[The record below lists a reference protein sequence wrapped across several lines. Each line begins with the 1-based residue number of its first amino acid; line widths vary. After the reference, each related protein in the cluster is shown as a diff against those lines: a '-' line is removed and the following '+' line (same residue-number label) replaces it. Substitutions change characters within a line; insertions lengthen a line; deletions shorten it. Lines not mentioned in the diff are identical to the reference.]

1 MIRWIFHLVTLF
13 VLEYFQEGSALSA
26 TQLQAFCSTPNT
38 ASIVGGS
45 HRRLVTEGGR
55 ITLTCCM
62 PGSSS
67 GHDHEQ
73 LTWFDPRGRE
83 LTNHFANPLHKNE
96 HATYSIPDFRSPNHL
111 VTMLVIQRF
120 ELTDT
125 GGYTCRKGNI
135 ESTVIPAVVMLDQ
148 RPRLLADYNPLPPS
162 NPEDSGAAV
171 VAGRPVFVAL
181 EEGRQGEI
189 TCRINQNNPVG
200 EVHLTWY
207 FQGRQ
212 LIAPALALNG
222 KELGQTQ
229 LSYTEPSLNDM
240 FNPQYSS
247 VNGDLARVAK
257 TTEFLQPS
265 RRYDMLHG
273 RPVSVDP
280 AELGI
285 RILDNGQ
292 ILQMDRVDSRHSG
305 IYLCKAE
312 APNPTWSMETSIQDP
327 PSSESGAIESPVL
340 VQLQAIRGIVFTPP
354 RMLPGSP
361 KEVPVPQTHDQQQYA
376 FKKRAVRSETGH
388 STFTE
393 TPRFYMQSRA
403 NSFGKPQQISGTQFG
418 KVRPVTLEGGQLV
431 LECQARGK
439 PSPQLLWYRGG
450 MGTNILTDSK
460 AFTFDQRI
468 REALQHLTLEEV
480 QPQLGIMIAQGDRL
494 LPSIAGPGMEK
505 YSTRNPML
513 SPMPGDMNTG
523 QLKQNQLDR
532 FELAV
537 NVRKDDTGDPVI
549 TVSRL
554 TIHELR
560 PSDATRYTC
569 LAVLD
574 LSHFGG
580 SGNYTDVGS
589 VFPDVV
595 LRPRFIKSGTQLQA
609 NGFPGQNATLACEA
623 FGGLSNPQGLRLRL
637 LRGNAVPELINLL
650 TGSKQIKQD
659 RSSEGY
665 ATDMAPGLPKPGA
678 ESTDSVRFRPGPTAQ
693 RDSLFRNADIP
704 GGAYM
709 PKHDYTAMFG
719 NDSLELVLP
728 GIDPRYHLS
737 LTPDPRN
744 PYMSSLRLH
753 VYDLRPEDNAFYACE
768 ALSGP
773 HWRAI
778 APTAHEGPGRLTV
791 WFPPTDVE
799 PRNVLTMTDADDLP
813 QEKNKGLVYGLSHQ
827 PSKLSCQATGQPPPE
842 WVWTGPE
849 TGPDVSLGNPDG
861 PKGYQKVDY
870 QDGELSVSELTIAA
884 GYWNIGLFGTYTCT
898 ATNRLGS
905 GMAHLRLKMAT
916 HPSRPALRAC
926 KVEAKMIELCV
937 EPPKD
942 TGGLPLTHYELRIQT
957 HPRGAFYGPFAYLPG
972 RRLLRLP
979 HLIPGYYYRFA
990 LSAVSPAGRGPNTYL
1005 EVTTNRL
1012 STPAIKMLTA
1022 QEYIEPTAYNVHWEL
1037 PGNNGQEID
1046 QYKINVRPVEVDYS
1060 MGEITGK
1067 PIGDWVEYTPVNPT
1081 CTKEN
1086 EEMGTKPICQ
1096 YRVDK
1101 LQPDKAYELELAG
1114 QNSAGFSEAQRVI
1127 FRTSSTSGTNGRM
1140 LNIPSYLRHTSGNT
1154 ASVPSQTLH
1163 TMISMSLISYSLL
1176 YRLTSPSSSID

>member
-1 MIRWIFHLVTLF
+1 MSFSLHLEKSAQKAFAVLRMIRRTFSRITRADFQILYGAYVRPL
-13 VLEYFQEGSALSA
+13 LEY
-26 TQLQAFCSTPNT
+26 
-38 ASIVGGS
+38 
-45 HRRLVTEGGR
+45 
-55 ITLTCCM
+55 
-62 PGSSS
+62 
-67 GHDHEQ
+67 
-73 LTWFDPRGRE
+73 
-83 LTNHFANPLHKNE
+83 ANPVV
-96 HATYSIPDFRSPNHL
+96 YSGRTKD
-111 VTMLVIQRF
+111 VILIECAQR
-120 ELTDT
+120 
-125 GGYTCRKGNI
+125 
-135 ESTVIPAVVMLDQ
+135 
-148 RPRLLADYNPLPPS
+148 
-162 NPEDSGAAV
+162 AAMKM
-171 VAGRPVFVAL
+171 VAG
-181 EEGRQGEI
+181 I
-189 TCRINQNNPVG
+189 
-200 EVHLTWY
+200 
-207 FQGRQ
+207 
-212 LIAPALALNG
+212 
-222 KELGQTQ
+222 K
-229 LSYTEPSLNDM
+229 S
-240 FNPQYSS
+240 
-247 VNGDLARVAK
+247 
-257 TTEFLQPS
+257 
-265 RRYDMLHG
+265 
-273 RPVSVDP
+273 
-280 AELGI
+280 
-285 RILDNGQ
+285 
-292 ILQMDRVDSRHSG
+292 MD
-305 IYLCKAE
+305 Y
-312 APNPTWSMETSIQDP
+312 ET
-327 PSSESGAIESPVL
+327 
-340 VQLQAIRGIVFTPP
+340 R
-354 RMLPGSP
+354 
-361 KEVPVPQTHDQQQYA
+361 
-376 FKKRAVRSETGH
+376 
-388 STFTE
+388 
-393 TPRFYMQSRA
+393 
-403 NSFGKPQQISGTQFG
+403 
-418 KVRPVTLEGGQLV
+418 
-431 LECQARGK
+431 
-439 PSPQLLWYRGG
+439 
-450 MGTNILTDSK
+450 
-460 AFTFDQRI
+460 
-468 REALQHLTLEEV
+468 
-480 QPQLGIMIAQGDRL
+480 
-494 LPSIAGPGMEK
+494 
-505 YSTRNPML
+505 
-513 SPMPGDMNTG
+513 
-523 QLKQNQLDR
+523 
-532 FELAV
+532 
-537 NVRKDDTGDPVI
+537 
-549 TVSRL
+549 
-554 TIHELR
+554 
-560 PSDATRYTC
+560 

-574 LSHFGG
+574 LFPLEYCCPRGDKILTYALFVQGLANRFFTADLANTRRGHGERQLLNDKNKTDPG
-580 SGNYTDVGS
+580 SLGESLDPVCQLVNPRIRGTLAMLYRVCPPSGLYRPLPNTRNRGS
-589 VFPDVV
+589 INK
-595 LRPRFIKSGTQLQA
+595 LRLIDCPGRHIQLQA
-609 NGFPGQNATLACEA
+609 LLIILVVDAHFVRTVILLSGLLQDFVFLGTASGYPSPDRGASGLVLRNLQNGDHWLFDCGEGTQIQAQRSSNVRLGRISNIFISHLHGDHMYGLPGLLCTIDQKGTAGDIALPSSSGSPSEA
-623 FGGLSNPQGLRLRL
+623 VVNIYGPQGLRRYLRL
-637 LRGNAVPELINLL
+637 ALALSRSHMNYTYAVHELILRDEHRPAGWEDWCSL
-650 TGSKQIKQD
+650 EAD
-659 RSSEGY
+659 
-665 ATDMAPGLPKPGA
+665 P
-678 ESTDSVRFRPGPTAQ
+678 VRDPPLHCERPG
-693 RDSLFRNADIP
+693 RDIHADS
-704 GGAYM
+704 
-709 PKHDYTAMFG
+709 D
-719 NDSLELVLP
+719 
-728 GIDPRYHLS
+728 
-737 LTPDPRN
+737 
-744 PYMSSLRLH
+744 
-753 VYDLRPEDNAFYACE
+753 DLRPEDNAFYACE

>member
-1 MIRWIFHLVTLF
+1 
-13 VLEYFQEGSALSA
+13 
-26 TQLQAFCSTPNT
+26 
-38 ASIVGGS
+38 
-45 HRRLVTEGGR
+45 
-55 ITLTCCM
+55 
-62 PGSSS
+62 
-67 GHDHEQ
+67 
-73 LTWFDPRGRE
+73 
-83 LTNHFANPLHKNE
+83 
-96 HATYSIPDFRSPNHL
+96 
-111 VTMLVIQRF
+111 
-120 ELTDT
+120 
-125 GGYTCRKGNI
+125 
-135 ESTVIPAVVMLDQ
+135 
-148 RPRLLADYNPLPPS
+148 
-162 NPEDSGAAV
+162 
-171 VAGRPVFVAL
+171 
-181 EEGRQGEI
+181 
-189 TCRINQNNPVG
+189 
-200 EVHLTWY
+200 
-207 FQGRQ
+207 
-212 LIAPALALNG
+212 
-222 KELGQTQ
+222 
-229 LSYTEPSLNDM
+229 
-240 FNPQYSS
+240 
-247 VNGDLARVAK
+247 
-257 TTEFLQPS
+257 
-265 RRYDMLHG
+265 
-273 RPVSVDP
+273 
-280 AELGI
+280 
-285 RILDNGQ
+285 
-292 ILQMDRVDSRHSG
+292 MDRVDSRHSG

-312 APNPTWSMETSIQDP
+312 APNPTWSLETSIQDP
-327 PSSESGAIESPVL
+327 PSSESGVVESPVL

-376 FKKRAVRSETGH
+376 FKKRAVRSANGYT
-388 STFTE
+388 TYTE

-494 LPSIAGPGMEK
+494 LPSIAGPGTEK
-505 YSTRNPML
+505 HSTRNPTL
-513 SPMPGDMNTG
+513 SSMPGDMNTG

-609 NGFPGQNATLACEA
+609 SGFPGQNATLACEA

-637 LRGNAVPELINLL
+637 LRGNGVPELINLL

-659 RSSEGY
+659 RLSEGY
-665 ATDMAPGLPKPGA
+665 STDMSPGLPKPGA
-678 ESTDSVRFRPGPTAQ
+678 ESTDSVRFRPGPTVQ
-693 RDSLFRNADIP
+693 RDSLFKNPNIP
-704 GGAYM
+704 GADYV
-709 PKHDYTAMFG
+709 PEHDYTAMFE

-1037 PGNNGQEID
+1037 PGNSGQEID

-1060 MGEITGK
+1060 MGKFCPMPVSPERCSVNKMPTCKRFGTGALRRWMFHYPLMKSMEYGAFHSTLHRNVDSLHVNKNTTDIYEKQLLNVIRYPQKVSYTVLIVSQSVSVLLLTVQLPRLPSEITGK

-1114 QNSAGFSEAQRVI
+1114 QNSVGFSEAQRVI

-1163 TMISMSLISYSLL
+1163 TVISMSLLSLSLL
-1176 YRLTSPSSSID
+1176 YRLFSSSID